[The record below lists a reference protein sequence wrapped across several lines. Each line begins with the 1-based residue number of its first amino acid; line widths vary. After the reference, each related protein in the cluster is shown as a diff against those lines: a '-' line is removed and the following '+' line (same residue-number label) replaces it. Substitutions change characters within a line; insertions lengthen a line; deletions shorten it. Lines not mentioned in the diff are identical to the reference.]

1 MSENFDRYTDLF
13 LEEASEQIEEL
24 SQNLL
29 NLEREGYDPEIINEI
44 FRTAHTLKSSA
55 AFVGLEDLSDL
66 AHNMEDLLQ
75 EVKDEKIGVQTEL
88 VNLFFQCLDR
98 IKVAVS
104 QVAEGKMPDDT
115 YSDLIESLGQ
125 YRTENSGKGGTPS
138 KGSSTG
144 SSETKESRA
153 AAVKSPESKGS
164 EEASSGKA
172 PAPARVTTFL
182 ELKDEQEL
190 ELAQQAGNKQV
201 FDGVVVLDDE
211 APMRNMRFL
220 LLVQNLKRAGTLYVS
235 DPTEVELEELDTP
248 VSVFRFIYFGDRSRD
263 EIVRIC
269 QVDMVEEVSVDEHPL
284 RTEKKEK
291 KAGSLKAP
299 VSGNGRQKTEAASE
313 ETSVKTKNI
322 KVSSEKID
330 YLLNSVGELVITNSG
345 LLKIYED
352 LHEELGETGYLSEL
366 KSKIDQ
372 AARIARDLQSGIMK
386 TRMIPVELVFH
397 RFSRPV
403 RDLSLELKKEVDL
416 VFKGEDTELDKN
428 IIDALNDPL
437 LHLIRNSLDHGV
449 ETPAE
454 REALGKPRRGTL
466 LMNAYQSGNNI
477 YLEIKDDGRGL
488 SKDGIRKKA
497 VERGLIP
504 EDAILPDD
512 EIYNLIFQPGFST
525 AQEVTDVSG
534 RGVGMNVVKKM
545 VQEFKGSVLI
555 QTQQGQGTSF
565 ILSFPLTL
573 AIISAIL
580 VRIRDEEYAF
590 PLSDV
595 VETIKVNRDDITT
608 LQGKDIINLRGDIL
622 PVFHLQALMGLQVEE
637 SREREEFPVVIAN
650 VNNRK
655 IGFIVEAMV
664 GKQEIVIKSL
674 EQNFRTVEG
683 LIGATLMGD
692 GSIVMVLDVQ
702 GLLEIAQ
709 RDEEPARLA
718 ESRGASISATL
729 AYNEQT
735 KKLLGSGRRTLQKG
749 KKVLRVTREEEE
761 EEEVEKE
768 RSLPAAAGTA
778 GAATTGEVSA
788 AVGGNGNVR
797 SGSSAAVLE
806 KPPEVTAPAPPPV
819 AEAKVR
825 ESSPTA
831 PAPVEPV
838 SPESG
843 KEKGPG
849 DGSMGGNTFAS
860 AEKHSDVS
868 LRSDDDVKEALN
880 SFEDDRER
888 RRQTARSVL
897 GKSSEPEKK
906 EEISEEEYSRLYSV
920 INTGMIN
927 AGFVLS
933 QLLGITVEV
942 SVPDFKTV
950 DYSELK
956 DYLPEEP
963 LIGVTLDTE
972 GEFQAI
978 TLLAFDEKN
987 GIKAAAD
994 LMGVSADTGGPGEE
1008 DVQSVLSE
1016 LTNIVGSSILNALA
1030 NKTGLPITP
1039 TVPEYHRGASVDLLT
1054 ELDRHGI
1061 TGHIIYISA
1070 DFYRDDMELLG
1081 RVFLLPSKPTL
1092 SHIVSRL

>member
-66 AHNMEDLLQ
+66 AHSMEDLLQ
-75 EVKDEKIGVQTEL
+75 SVKDEKLGVNTDL

-98 IKVAVS
+98 IKLAVAQVS
-104 QVAEGKMPDDT
+104 EGKMPEDT
-115 YSDLIESLGQ
+115 FSDLIESLKE
-125 YRTENSGKGGTPS
+125 YRRVNEQGAPAAPAKTATPAPSAKAPEPAATEKPEPAVENSEP
-138 KGSSTG
+138 
-144 SSETKESRA
+144 A
-153 AAVKSPESKGS
+153 APVVV
-164 EEASSGKA
+164 
-172 PAPARVTTFL
+172 PADTTFIS
-182 ELKDEQEL
+182 LKEPQEL
-190 ELAQQAGNKQV
+190 ELAKVASSSNV

-220 LLVQNLKRAGTLYVS
+220 LLVQNLKRAGNIFIS
-235 DPTEVELEELDTP
+235 EPTEAALEELDQP
-248 VSVFRFIYFGDRSRD
+248 ISIFKFIYFGEKDRD
-263 EIVRIC
+263 DIVRIC
-269 QVDMVEEVSVDEHPL
+269 QVDMVEEVAVDEHPL
-284 RTEKKEK
+284 YTPSTDKGAAAGKTK
-291 KAGSLKAP
+291 NVQKA
-299 VSGNGRQKTEAASE
+299 AATSAE

-352 LHEELGETGYLSEL
+352 LHEELGETGYLAEL

-397 RFSRPV
+397 RFSRPI

-437 LHLIRNSLDHGV
+437 LHLIRNSLDHGI
-449 ETPAE
+449 EKPGD
-454 REALGKPRRGTL
+454 REANGKPRRGTL
-466 LMNAYQSGNNI
+466 LLNAYQSGNNI
-477 YLEIKDDGRGL
+477 YLEIKDDGKGL
-488 SKDGIRKKA
+488 NRDGIKRKA
-497 VERGLIP
+497 IERGLIP
-504 EDAILPDD
+504 EDSMISDD

-525 AQEVTDVSG
+525 AEAVTDVSG

-545 VQEFKGSVLI
+545 VQEFKGSILI
-555 QTQQGQGTSF
+555 QTEPGKGTSF

-580 VRIRDEEYAF
+580 VKIKEEEYAF

-595 VETIKVNRDDITT
+595 VETIKVNREDITT

-622 PVFHLQALMGLQVEE
+622 PVFQLSSLMGLPVEVDKT
-637 SREREEFPVVIAN
+637 RVEFPVVIAN

-655 IGFIVEAMV
+655 IGFIVDAMV

-674 EQNFRTVEG
+674 EQNFRTVQG

-702 GLLEIAQ
+702 GLLDIAQ
-709 RDEEPARLA
+709 GGDEHKRLGEERQLSLVASRDYNDQTRHL
-718 ESRGASISATL
+718 SGA
-729 AYNEQT
+729 
-735 KKLLGSGRRTLQKG
+735 GRRTLQRG
-749 KKVLRVTREEEE
+749 KKAPTEKVEEEE
-761 EEEVEKE
+761 DRGTSIEPPSQK
-768 RSLPAAAGTA
+768 PATP
-778 GAATTGEVSA
+778 
-788 AVGGNGNVR
+788 
-797 SGSSAAVLE
+797 E
-806 KPPEVTAPAPPPV
+806 KPISPPAP
-819 AEAKVR
+819 
-825 ESSPTA
+825 ST
-831 PAPVEPV
+831 PAPEPV
-838 SPESG
+838 SEEPARTSTAVQSAPPVEREPVKEPE
-843 KEKGPG
+843 PVPV
-849 DGSMGGNTFAS
+849 SMGGNTFAS
-860 AEKHSDVS
+860 AEKHADSEVQSDEVVS
-868 LRSDDDVKEALN
+868 TALT
-880 SFEDDRER
+880 SLEEEKLER
-888 RRQTARSVL
+888 KQRAQNILSKGT
-897 GKSSEPEKK
+897 SETSHH
-906 EEISEEEYSRLYSV
+906 EITEEEYSRLYTV

-942 SVPDFKTV
+942 SVPDFKTI
-950 DYSELK
+950 DYTQLK
-956 DYLPEEP
+956 EYLPDEP
-963 LIGVTLDTE
+963 LIGVMLDTE
-972 GEFQAI
+972 GDFQAI
-978 TLLAFDEKN
+978 TLLAFDETN
-987 GIKAAAD
+987 GIKASAE
-994 LMGVSADTGGPGEE
+994 LMGLDVSGTPSEE
-1008 DVQSVLSE
+1008 DIQSVLSE

-1039 TVPEYHRGASVDLLT
+1039 TVPAYHRGTTENLIREVDT
-1054 ELDRHGI
+1054 HGI
-1061 TGHIIYISA
+1061 SGQIIYISA

-1092 SHIVSRL
+1092 SHIVSRI